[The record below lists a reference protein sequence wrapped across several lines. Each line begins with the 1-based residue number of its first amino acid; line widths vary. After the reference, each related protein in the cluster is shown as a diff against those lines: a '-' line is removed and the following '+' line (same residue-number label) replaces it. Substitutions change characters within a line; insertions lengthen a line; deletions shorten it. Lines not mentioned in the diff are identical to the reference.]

1 MPSFLSQA
9 ITTVAGLASVAVAN
23 GQGNYFPPTPEG
35 LKVVESKHQ
44 EGVKISYKEV
54 FFLTL
59 PNMYNIYSGIK
70 ANW

>member
-23 GQGNYFPPTPEG
+23 GQDNYFPPTPEG

-54 FFLTL
+54 FLFYLTQ
-59 PNMYNIYSGIK
+59 YV
-70 ANW
+70 

>member
-9 ITTVAGLASVAVAN
+9 ITTVAGLTSVAVAS
-23 GQGNYFPPTPEG
+23 GQGSYFPPTPEG

-54 FFLTL
+54 
-59 PNMYNIYSGIK
+59 IYD
-70 ANW
+70 